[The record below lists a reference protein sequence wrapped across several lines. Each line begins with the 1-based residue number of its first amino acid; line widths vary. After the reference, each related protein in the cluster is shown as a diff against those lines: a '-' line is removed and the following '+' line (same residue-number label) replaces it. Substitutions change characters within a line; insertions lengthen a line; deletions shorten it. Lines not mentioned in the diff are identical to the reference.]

1 MKSIKTLKFLLII
14 FYCAFSSAQSTDLK
28 FVEYEVN
35 SKNQIK
41 IEMYSELDSS
51 NYLNVY
57 MLENNKPV
65 YYKYKLES
73 ALLVKLDSLNKKN
86 FEVYIQSKKLKENH
100 FYGGNRN
107 FLSLKNNTTE
117 QKICFIQPFMNSE
130 FNLVIDSLQEIIY
143 SQNEALKSS
152 KFKINFKALKKE
164 ISLQNKIN
172 NYLPEKQL
180 PPPVII
186 MD

>member
-1 MKSIKTLKFLLII
+1 M
-14 FYCAFSSAQSTDLK
+14 AQITNLN
-28 FVEYEVN
+28 FVEYDVD

-41 IEMYSELDSS
+41 IEMYSELDTL

-57 MLENNKPV
+57 ILEDNKPA
-65 YYKYKLES
+65 YYKYKLDS

-86 FEVYIQSKKLKENH
+86 FETFIQSKKLEENH
-100 FYGGNRN
+100 FYAGNKN
-107 FLSLKNNTTE
+107 FLSLKNSTTE

-152 KFKINFKALKKE
+152 KFKINFKTIKKE
-164 ISLQNKIN
+164 IIKQNKIN